1 MSLQGN
7 VRLGFKR
14 LAFVLVVALVGALML
29 YFVVDNLIVSR
40 RHDLFTV
47 EIIVYIVIA
56 NILSFLIIILSYRAA
71 QWIIR
76 GFSKA
81 KSEPERRT

>member
-14 LAFVLVVALVGALML
+14 LAFVLVVAIMGALML

-40 RHDLFTV
+40 RHELFTV

-56 NILSFLIIILSYRAA
+56 NVFSFLIIIFGYRAA

-76 GFSKA
+76 GFGIA
-81 KSEPERRT
+81 KPEP

>member
-14 LAFVLVVALVGALML
+14 LALALVVAIMGALML

-40 RHDLFTV
+40 RYDLFTV

-76 GFSKA
+76 GFSIA
-81 KSEPERRT
+81 KPEP